1 MVDCF
6 PVCCVQGLIN
16 MGTAC
21 NSLVHDIIQ
30 ERVCIQCTYVGWSG
44 VYTHY
49 SVYSVTV
56 LGCVVVL
63 ECIVMFEP
71 YVNN

>member
-1 MVDCF
+1 
-6 PVCCVQGLIN
+6 

-30 ERVCIQCTYVGWSG
+30 ERVCIQYKYMGWSG
-44 VYTHY
+44 VYIHY

-63 ECIVMFEP
+63 ECIVMFVP
-71 YVNN
+71 C